1 MSRKKTGR
9 QLIHH
14 LKYNNGLYLIKDLR
28 SLIRQ
33 LPHLKKICQD
43 AVLVPVPLHPTKFRE
58 RGFNQSQVFAQ
69 ALQKTLN
76 VNIQVK
82 VILVR
87 TRFTQS
93 QTTLSREERM
103 RNIREAFTLAPNI
116 KLDFEKKY
124 ILVDDVFT
132 TGSTANACAK
142 VLKKAGIQTI
152 ELITLGHG

>member
-1 MSRKKTGR
+1 M
-9 QLIHH
+9 
-14 LKYNNGLYLIKDLR
+14 
-28 SLIRQ
+28 
-33 LPHLKKICQD
+33 
-43 AVLVPVPLHPTKFRE
+43 LVPVPLHPTKFRE

-132 TGSTANACAK
+132 TSSTANACAK